1 MVNALGILTAI
12 VLALATFVA
21 YRNKTAYEKE
31 IADTGNETYKA
42 NEFKVGLNAD
52 PFTPKTQFP
61 NEKSKLGYN
70 QGRLERA
77 RNDLVAT
84 IAKRKGVEAD
94 NAKLDDE
101 IFTQKKVNGGLNE
114 QIATKTAKIAEN
126 KAKLDDIRERTSKV
140 GDIKTLAAK
149 MKVLKAEI
157 EELAQNIAANE
168 GKLANLNNENTQTEA
183 HVKSL
188 KDKFETISQ
197 NRSLPTMKTHIR
209 SIYPTWGFVTLA
221 AGNDAGVVTG
231 STLDVMRG
239 DDLVAK
245 LLVTAVER
253 NSASASIIPD
263 SLAQETVLMV
273 GDRVIPGQRPGD
285 RVIST
290 PKPAPAPKP
299 TAQPVPPVEN

>member
-1 MVNALGILTAI
+1 MVKALGILTAI
-12 VLALATFVA
+12 ILALAIFVA
-21 YRNKTAYEKE
+21 YKNKIAYEKE
-31 IADTGNETYKA
+31 IADTGNETYRTD
-42 NEFKVGLNAD
+42 EYKVGLKAD
-52 PFTPKTQFP
+52 PFIPKTQFP
-61 NEKSKLGYN
+61 NEKSRLGYN

-77 RNDLVAT
+77 RTDLADT
-84 IAKRKGVEAD
+84 IAKRKGVDEE
-94 NAKLDDE
+94 NVKLGE
-101 IFTQKKVNGGLNE
+101 EEFAQTKTNEGLKA

-183 HVKSL
+183 HIKSL

-197 NRSLPTMKTHIR
+197 NRSLPTMKTRIR

-221 AGNDAGVVTG
+221 SGNDAGVVTG

-263 SLAQETVLMV
+263 SLAQDTVLMV
-273 GDRVIPGQRPGD
+273 GDRVIPTQKAGD
-285 RVIST
+285 RV
-290 PKPAPAPKP
+290 PPPQKAA
-299 TAQPVPPVEN
+299 AQPAQN

>member
-1 MVNALGILTAI
+1 MVKALGILTAI
-12 VLALATFVA
+12 ILALAIFVA
-21 YRNKTAYEKE
+21 YKNKIAYEKE
-31 IADTGNETYKA
+31 IEVTGNETYRAK
-42 NEFKVGLNAD
+42 ELEIGRKAD

-61 NEKSKLGYN
+61 NIKSELGYN
-70 QGRLERA
+70 EGRLQRA
-77 RNDLVAT
+77 RADYAAALT
-84 IAKRKGVEAD
+84 KRKGVEAD
-94 NAKLDDE
+94 NVKLGDE
-101 IFTQKKVNGGLNE
+101 KYAQEKINEGLKT

-157 EELAQNIAANE
+157 EELVQNIAANE
-168 GKLANLNNENTQTEA
+168 GKLANLNSENTQTEA
-183 HVKSL
+183 HIKSL
-188 KDKFETISQ
+188 KEKFETISQ

-221 AGNDAGVVTG
+221 AGNDGGVVTG

-263 SLAQETVLMV
+263 SLAQEMVLMV
-273 GDRVIPGQRPGD
+273 GDRVIPTQRASD
-285 RVIST
+285 RAT
-290 PKPAPAPKP
+290 PPTKKPAAKPA
-299 TAQPVPPVEN
+299 QN